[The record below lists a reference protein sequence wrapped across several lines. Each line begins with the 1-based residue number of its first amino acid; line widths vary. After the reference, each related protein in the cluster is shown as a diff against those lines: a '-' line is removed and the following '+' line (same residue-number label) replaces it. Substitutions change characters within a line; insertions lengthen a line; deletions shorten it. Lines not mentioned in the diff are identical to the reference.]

1 MTPAKLRELAGLTE
15 AYVAATM
22 GMGLGTLQ
30 LLEAAPT
37 HVWMVTQLA
46 QHAAVCGYVVR
57 IIAVDGHGVER
68 EVT

>member
-1 MTPAKLRELAGLTE
+1 MKPGKLRELAGLTE

-22 GMGLGTLQ
+22 PMTLRAFRRMESMPVGVWTVWQ
-30 LLEAAPT
+30 LREHLT
-37 HVWMVTQLA
+37 
-46 QHAAVCGYVVR
+46 VCGHTLK